1 MIKPQTRNSRSQAAL
16 HLKDQRDMV
25 TRDLLRD
32 KGAQLLMYQA
42 DILDAYFLDNFENSL
57 IGPAMDIIKNPYAII
72 ALGGYGRQEQCYYSD
87 IDLLFLFRKKIPQ
100 TAENLIRE
108 VVYPLWDL
116 GFEVGYATR
125 SLSES
130 LSWAKKDYEIL
141 TSMLDA
147 RFICGVSVVFSEL
160 MEKFRNRIL
169 GRQSRKVVSWLVDR
183 NLERH
188 AQFGDS
194 SYLLEP
200 NLKEGQGGLRDYHT
214 MLWIGK
220 IKAGFKQARDLE
232 YHGHFSHKEFRALQ
246 EALGFIWNV
255 RNHLHYLAGRKLD
268 HMYLEHQIKLSRTL
282 QFKKTAGL
290 KPVELFLGELHGH
303 METVKQQHLMF
314 LYEMGFSRKI
324 KRVRRPK
331 KEARYEGLSIQDD
344 LLNFT
349 GPEQIVKAPILL
361 LQIFEESARLKIP
374 LSPEAKRLADEFA
387 HLVDDRIRAD
397 AQAVKSFEKILNTP
411 SPMFN
416 VLNEMLKTSLLEAVI
431 PEFKT
436 LINRIQYNEY
446 HIYPVARHSLR
457 TVRTLKSFGAPETE
471 DEDPLSHR
479 LYKEIRK
486 RKLLLWA
493 GLLHDI
499 GKGQPGGDHSSK
511 GAEIARRLLTNMGYG
526 SKEVNTVTFLVQ
538 EHLLL
543 IKTATRRDLNDEE
556 TALSCARK
564 IPSINHLKML
574 YLLTVA
580 DSIATGPKAWNN
592 WTSLLLRD
600 LFLKVH
606 GIMDKG
612 ELASRRALRSAER
625 KKEEVLDT
633 FAQAE
638 TRAQM
643 VKLTDVMSPRYLL
656 SINVKQMRSHME
668 LYSRLGRS
676 DFVWG
681 IHPNGSANT
690 RTVTICAQD
699 RPGLFSKIAGVFTLN
714 GVDILDS
721 QIFTWRNNIALDIFE
736 VKPPPDQLFEK
747 ERWVKA
753 ETDLHSAL
761 SGELD
766 LPQLV
771 GEKVKQTELA
781 KPALISEPHRVVVDN
796 DSSSFFTIIEVFTY
810 DFPGLL
816 FSITDA
822 LFRSGMDI
830 WVAKIATKV
839 DQVVDVFYVRDFDGQ
854 KLVDPEQVEA
864 VRAAILGVL
873 PQWEQ

>member
-1 MIKPQTRNSRSQAAL
+1 MIKTQPIDSSGKAAER
-16 HLKDQRDMV
+16 LKGQREMV
-25 TRDLLRD
+25 TRDLLQH
-32 KGAQLLMYQA
+32 KGAQLLVHQS
-42 DILDAYFLDNFENSL
+42 DILDAYFQDSFENSL

-125 SLSES
+125 SFSES

-160 MEKFRNRIL
+160 MEKFRNRVL

-246 EALGFIWNV
+246 EALGFIWSV

-268 HMYLEHQIKLSRTL
+268 HMYLEHQIKLSQTL
-282 QFKKTAGL
+282 QFKQSAGL
-290 KPVELFLGELHGH
+290 KPVEQFLGELHGH

-314 LYEMGFSRKI
+314 LYEMGFSRKV

-331 KEARYEGLSIQDD
+331 KETRHEGLTIQDGQI
-344 LLNFT
+344 NFT

-361 LQIFEESARLKIP
+361 LHIFEESARLKMP
-374 LSPEAKRLADEFA
+374 LNPEAKRLANEFA
-387 HLVDDRIRAD
+387 HLVDDRLRAD
-397 AQAVKSFEKILNTP
+397 TRTVKSFEKILNTP
-411 SPMFN
+411 SPIFDA
-416 VLNEMLKTSLLEAVI
+416 LNEMLKTGLLEAII
-431 PEFKT
+431 PEFKK

-457 TVRTLKSFGAPETE
+457 TVRTLKSLGTPEAE
-471 DEDPLSHR
+471 ADNPLSHR
-479 LYKEIRK
+479 LYKEIRL

-511 GAEIARRLLTNMGYG
+511 GAEIARRLLTQMGYG
-526 SKEVNTVTFLVQ
+526 AKEVDTVTFLVR

-580 DSIATGPKAWNN
+580 DSIATGPKAWNS

-606 GIMDKG
+606 GIMDQG
-612 ELASRRALRSAER
+612 ELASRRALRSSER
-625 KKEEVLDT
+625 KKEEALKA
-633 FAQAE
+633 FAGSDDHPGM
-638 TRAQM
+638 T
-643 VKLTDVMSPRYLL
+643 KLVSVMSPRYLL
-656 SINVKQMRSHME
+656 SMNVKQMQAHMA
-668 LYSRLGRS
+668 LYSRLKQN
-676 DFVWG
+676 DFVWD
-681 IHPNGSANT
+681 IQANGSADT
-690 RTVTICAQD
+690 RTVTICAKD
-699 RPGLFSKIAGVFTLN
+699 RPGLFSKIAGIFTLN
-714 GVDILDS
+714 GVDILAS

-736 VKPPPDQLFEK
+736 VKPPPDQIFEK
-747 ERWVKA
+747 ERWAKA
-753 ETDLHSAL
+753 ETHLRAAL
-761 SGELD
+761 KDELD
-766 LPQLV
+766 LSRLV
-771 GEKVKQTELA
+771 GEKIRKSERAKGVLTE
-781 KPALISEPHRVVVDN
+781 EPHRVVVDN

-830 WVAKIATKV
+830 WVAKIATKI
-839 DQVVDVFYVRDFDGQ
+839 DQVVDVFYIRDFDGQ
-854 KLVDPEQVEA
+854 KITHTKQVEA
-864 VRAAILGVL
+864 LRSAIMQVL
-873 PQWEQ
+873 TQWEP